1 MCPGNIIVRQQPGGE
16 KNSIMF
22 ENTTFMAEGLDSAF
36 RRGHLMDIIRK
47 HLDKVEVLPM
57 SPILLSKLLPKLSDV
72 DTNFDEVV
80 EIIAFDP
87 ALTSKLLQICN
98 SAYFG
103 HKSEVNSVA
112 EAVKQVGYQA
122 VYLLV
127 AMISGS
133 SCFPHPS
140 PPGVDGSK
148 LWRHSIT
155 TAFNAKFVA
164 ESAVVDSNLLFTA
177 GLLHDLGKVILGQEQ
192 VPGAAA
198 IFRAPSDA
206 ASLAREEEIFDCT
219 HAEVGAALLERWKL
233 PTQIVIGVRHHHE
246 PTAAP
251 GFQRITACI
260 TLANF
265 VTHSQEHPE
274 ILERPDFKEVLAY
287 LDLSPDHLERWNERL
302 RDHQNLL
309 ASLSHLPV

>member
-1 MCPGNIIVRQQPGGE
+1 
-16 KNSIMF
+16 
-22 ENTTFMAEGLDSAF
+22 
-36 RRGHLMDIIRK
+36 MDAIRK

-57 SPILLSKLLPKLSDV
+57 SPTLLPKLLPKLSDV

-112 EAVKQVGYQA
+112 EAVSRVGYQS

-133 SCFPHPS
+133 SCFPHP
-140 PPGVDGSK
+140 PPHGVDGAR

-164 ESAVVDSNLLFTA
+164 ESAGVDANLLFTA
-177 GLLHDLGKVILGQEQ
+177 GLLHDLGKVILAQEQ
-192 VPGAAA
+192 SPATAGF
-198 IFRAPSDA
+198 FRAPSDA
-206 ASLAREEEIFDCT
+206 ASLAREKELFECT

-246 PTAAP
+246 PKAAP

-260 TLANF
+260 TLANL
-265 VTHSQEHPE
+265 VTHSHEHPE
-274 ILERPDFKEVLAY
+274 VIKRPEFKETLAL
-287 LDLSPDHLERWNERL
+287 LDLSADHLERWSERL
-302 RDHQNLL
+302 RDLQNLL
-309 ASLSHLPV
+309 TSMSHLPL